1 MKNIIKNIKQKVILL
16 CFSANI
22 LLCFA
27 SCAYFSAAESKVQE
41 YREMRREAEG
51 LFQTPDL
58 TGDMDINDLH
68 IAVEE
73 ELQELEQKSKRKKP
87 AVFAK
92 AQF

>member
-16 CFSANI
+16 TFCANI

-27 SCAYFSAAESKVQE
+27 SCAYFSAAEAKVQE
-41 YREMRREAEG
+41 YKELRRDAATMLE
-51 LFQTPDL
+51 TPDL
-58 TGDMDINDLH
+58 TGDMNIDELH
-68 IAVEE
+68 YVVEQ
-73 ELQELEQKSKRKKP
+73 ELKELEQKSKRKKP